1 MPEPQLALIF
11 GDPFRCEQALQ
22 ARHTR
27 IIEEHPE
34 AERHTLFGD
43 ELDLSALMVELQS
56 ASLFAESRHFVV
68 RHAEAIKAKPF
79 SALIERDL
87 PSGTYLTFLA
97 PGLKGTS
104 PLIKAARKRGIVQ
117 ALPPIKGKALERTV
131 SELMV
136 AQGVHLDPQALNGLI
151 ARCNGDLLVLS
162 QEARKLRSF
171 SPEGTIDRDA
181 IEKVGFSTGE
191 GSIYPLLDR
200 IGEHNLPE
208 GLATLSRLH
217 EDPGRVFS
225 GVVRHLTKL
234 LMVRV
239 LLDSKV
245 AEAKMATLLGTP
257 SWLVRRLATQAKEHS
272 TQRLTAAL
280 DLGINLDLEVKRGG
294 IRPSDALLKLILS
307 VTTRSAPPSPEYAR
321 QSRPSPGGVG

>member
-1 MPEPQLALIF
+1 MPEPQLTLIF
-11 GDPFRCEQALQ
+11 GDPFRCEQSLQ

-43 ELDLSALMVELQS
+43 EIDLSALVVELQS

-68 RHAEAIKAKPF
+68 RHAGTIKAKPF
-79 SALIERDL
+79 SVLIEPTL
-87 PSGTYLTFLA
+87 PAGTYLTFLA

-104 PLIKAARKRGIVQ
+104 PLIKRVRERGIVQ
-117 ALPPIKGKALERTV
+117 ALPPIKGKSLERTA

-136 AQGVHLDPQALNGLI
+136 AQGVHLDPQALNLLI

-171 SPEGTIDRDA
+171 SSAGTVDCDA
-181 IEKVGFSTGE
+181 IEKVGFSAEE

-208 GLATLSRLH
+208 SLATLSRLH
-217 EDPGRVFS
+217 EDPGRIFS

-245 AEAKMATLLGTP
+245 TEAKMATLLGTP
-257 SWLVRRLATQAKEHS
+257 SWLVRRLATQAKVYS
-272 TQRLTAAL
+272 TQKLTAAL

-307 VTTRSAPPSPEYAR
+307 VTSRSAPSPEYTR

>member
-1 MPEPQLALIF
+1 MPEPQLTLIF
-11 GDPFRCEQALQ
+11 GDPFRCEQALHT
-22 ARHTR
+22 RHTR
-27 IIEEHPE
+27 IIEKHPE

-68 RHAEAIKAKPF
+68 RHAETIKAKPF
-79 SALIERDL
+79 SALIEPSL

-104 PLIKAARKRGIVQ
+104 PLIKATRKRGIVQ

-136 AQGVHLDPQALNGLI
+136 AQGVHLDPQALNVLI
-151 ARCNGDLLVLS
+151 ARCNGDLLVLF

-181 IEKVGFSTGE
+181 IEKVGFSAEE

-208 GLATLSRLH
+208 SLATLSRLH

-239 LLDSKV
+239 LLDSKI
-245 AEAKMATLLGTP
+245 AEAKMASLLGTP
-257 SWLVRRLATQAKEHS
+257 SWLVRRLATQAKGYS

-280 DLGINLDLEVKRGG
+280 DLGIKLDLEVKRGG
-294 IRPSDALLKLILS
+294 IRPSDSLLKLILG
-307 VTTRSAPPSPEYAR
+307 VTTRSAPSPEYAR
-321 QSRPSPGGVG
+321 QSRPSPRGAG

>member
-1 MPEPQLALIF
+1 MTEPQLTLIF
-11 GDPFRCEQALQ
+11 GDQFRCEQALQ

-27 IIEEHPE
+27 IIENNPE
-34 AERHTLFGD
+34 VERHTLFSD

-68 RHAEAIKAKPF
+68 RHAEAIKVKPF
-79 SALIERDL
+79 SVLIEPTL

-117 ALPPIKGKALERTV
+117 ALPPIKGKALERAA

-136 AQGVHLDPQALNGLI
+136 TQGVRLDSQALNVLI

-181 IEKVGFSTGE
+181 IEKVGFSAEE
-191 GSIYPLLDR
+191 GTIYPLLDR

-208 GLATLSRLH
+208 SLATLSRLH

-245 AEAKMATLLGTP
+245 TEAKMASLLGTP
-257 SWLVRRLATQAKEHS
+257 SWLVRRLATQAKGYS
-272 TQRLTAAL
+272 TQKLTAAL

-307 VTTRSAPPSPEYAR
+307 VTTRSAPSPEYAR
-321 QSRPSPGGVG
+321 QNRPSPGGGG